1 MKSFH
6 FAILLIASYASVSSA
21 TGLKS
26 LEKFVQT
33 VSTGRCEFTQ
43 VVTSPGNNKH
53 KTSTGSFAFARPDR
67 FRFNYVKP
75 FLQTIVADGKTVWL
89 YDPDL
94 NQVTKRKQSV
104 VLGTT
109 PAALIAAAPNVLA
122 LQQHYT
128 LSNAPD
134 RDGLQW
140 VLAIPTEADGSMQ
153 SIQLGFT
160 ATDAMASLA
169 VLEMMDSFGQRSV
182 LRFDR
187 FEVNPVLPVELFRYK
202 SPAGAD
208 VME

>member
-6 FAILLIASYASVSSA
+6 FAIALIVIYSSVSSA

-43 VVTSPGNNKH
+43 VVTSPGNKKH
-53 KTSTGSFAFARPDR
+53 KTSIGSFAFARPDR

-75 FLQTIVADGKTVWL
+75 FLQTIVADGNTVWL
-89 YDPDL
+89 YDSDL

-104 VLGTT
+104 VLGAT

-140 VLAIPTEADGSMQ
+140 VLATPTKADGSMQ

-160 ATDAMASLA
+160 ATDAVASLA

-202 SPAGAD
+202 PPAGAD